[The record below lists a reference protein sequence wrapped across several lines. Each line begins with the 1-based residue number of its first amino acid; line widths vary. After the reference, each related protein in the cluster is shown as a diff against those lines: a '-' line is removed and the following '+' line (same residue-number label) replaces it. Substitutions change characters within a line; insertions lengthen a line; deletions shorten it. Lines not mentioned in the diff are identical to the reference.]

1 MCQVQIPP
9 NQITFSAILPAQH
22 WHCALD
28 LCMASLQSDIVMD
41 RVTFEA
47 VIRSCG
53 QHWPRSHALLMS
65 MRVQI
70 VSANRMTY
78 NSILNSLKGHW
89 ELALRILEAMPSLE
103 VQPDTVSY
111 SLGATEWRWANAL
124 IQAMPSRSLRVD
136 ALGLRQAAMSGPWR
150 PALELLQSLPED
162 SQVALSASYASVLL
176 WQQALAVSES
186 QVLGFNLLLKS
197 MDGAQWQSASHILLQ
212 MASSQ
217 VQANMVTYNTFL
229 STLSWQQALVWL
241 QRLSIDQTINFDLV
255 TFGTIIRSCADGQ
268 QWRWALHFL
277 HCIGTARLQCSLVLC
292 NAALSACAWHR
303 SLWLLKDLWNQQLVP
318 DVVSINTVLNSF
330 SSDSSAA
337 TGLRP
342 WQLAVQLI
350 GTAFLGLRLDD
361 TSLTMSSMALSRAT
375 QWCRSLQSLD
385 LGSARLRHVAMGAC
399 EGLGRWR
406 HALRLLPQDST
417 EVSFNTGISAC
428 EKGGAWQSSLQ
439 LLQMMSA
446 VRLVPDVI
454 GFSSAISASEKR
466 HQWRVAV
473 RLLEVMLVAEVLPN
487 IISYNSALRAVQSAH
502 WPIALILFES
512 MVRNRMHNLIGS
524 NSALLACEQG
534 SCYRLAT
541 VLLNTDLPRLCF
553 QMMAARS
560 ECPAKQTALV
570 RSETGEF

>member
-1 MCQVQIPP
+1 MCEVPRRSLRHYNLRLGKLPKAQKKSASDALAILREMQQVVVRTDEISLNSAISACGAVWWQSLQLLWDMPQLELRRDVRSFAMPKSMPWATSVQLLLTMEKVQIPP

-28 LCMASLQSDIVMD
+28 LCMASRQSDIVMD

-47 VIRSCG
+47 IIRSCG

-78 NSILNSLKGHW
+78 NSILNSLKSHW

-111 SLGATEWRWANAL
+111 SLAATEWRWANAL

-277 HCIGTARLQCSLVLC
+277 HCMGTARLQCSLVLC

-330 SSDSSAA
+330 SLDSSAA
-337 TGLRP
+337 TGL
-342 WQLAVQLI
+342 
-350 GTAFLGLRLDD
+350 
-361 TSLTMSSMALSRAT
+361 
-375 QWCRSLQSLD
+375 
-385 LGSARLRHVAMGAC
+385 
-399 EGLGRWR
+399 
-406 HALRLLPQDST
+406 
-417 EVSFNTGISAC
+417 
-428 EKGGAWQSSLQ
+428 
-439 LLQMMSA
+439 
-446 VRLVPDVI
+446 
-454 GFSSAISASEKR
+454 
-466 HQWRVAV
+466 
-473 RLLEVMLVAEVLPN
+473 
-487 IISYNSALRAVQSAH
+487 
-502 WPIALILFES
+502 
-512 MVRNRMHNLIGS
+512 
-524 NSALLACEQG
+524 
-534 SCYRLAT
+534 
-541 VLLNTDLPRLCF
+541 
-553 QMMAARS
+553 
-560 ECPAKQTALV
+560 
-570 RSETGEF
+570 